1 VFFLAAAVV
10 SDRCPICGRAGATVN
25 LSPPQKSGISPTC
38 RAVEDVFRDHARMA
52 PANAS
57 HGQPGQCNL
66 RSAIEHCR
74 IAALGGISK
83 RCEKCLHTNL
93 RRSE

>member
-1 VFFLAAAVV
+1 VIVPF
-10 SDRCPICGRAGATVN
+10 DTQGA
-25 LSPPQKSGISPTC
+25 
-38 RAVEDVFRDHARMA
+38 DVFRDHARMA

-74 IAALGGISK
+74 TAALRGISK
-83 RCEKCLHTNL
+83 RCEKCTLIHQ
-93 RRSE
+93 